1 MRRFQGKGR
10 KMSGEKFHLLYFE
23 SMTEVPVY
31 DEGTTTVICT
41 TGSPVEKEDPN
52 QVTLEIEVR
61 FDSTQTDA
69 ESIASALDQLLETA
83 MSTPGILED
92 HGNIIVDEF
101 SVKRKF

>member
-1 MRRFQGKGR
+1 
-10 KMSGEKFHLLYFE
+10 MSGEKFHLLYFE

-41 TGSPVEKEDPN
+41 TGSSVEEEDPN
-52 QVTLEIEVR
+52 QATLEIEVR

-69 ESIASALDQLLETA
+69 EGIAAAFDQLLETA

-92 HGNIIVDEF
+92 YG
-101 SVKRKF
+101 SVIADAFYVRRKF